1 MELSPVLPGWMFTK
15 EEKEVIVYT
24 EKGEMQFKQPVNSF
38 VFCLLGSTLVIYH
51 NKNRKDTYSKDAQII
66 ETRLYKQ
73 TGEIEIINGGIIPS
87 PYAGKIRNNNYI
99 KIEAI
104 ID

>member
-1 MELSPVLPGWMFTK
+1 
-15 EEKEVIVYT
+15 
-24 EKGEMQFKQPVNSF
+24 MQFKQPVNSF

-99 KIEAI
+99 KIEAV